1 MGGQNRPT
9 VGAGGPHIRHSKGIA
24 KLALDGEGGLVVV
37 TLKPPSGGAA
47 EIITAF
53 N

>member
-37 TLKPPSGGAA
+37 TLKPPPSRTA
-47 EIITAF
+47 EKIAAF